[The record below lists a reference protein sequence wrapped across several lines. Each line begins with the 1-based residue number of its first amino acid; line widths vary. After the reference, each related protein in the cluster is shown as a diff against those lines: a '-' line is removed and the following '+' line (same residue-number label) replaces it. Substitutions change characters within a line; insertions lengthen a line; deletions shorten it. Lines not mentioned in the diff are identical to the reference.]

1 MPFGLS
7 AFAVKAIGIGL
18 LALGVLG
25 AISWLVH
32 DLKAQGAAD
41 LREQVNAATAA
52 QTALDNAETQRR
64 LTEQQ
69 GIIRDAQ
76 VKEATAAR
84 IADAASRE
92 RDAYRVQLAAYVRS
106 HQGAASAPATAG
118 STDFDGSDPIGM
130 LANLSSESDRLA
142 GIYAEVADRRRIIA
156 EACERSADSLN
167 QK

>member
-18 LALGVLG
+18 LALALLG
-25 AISWLVH
+25 ALSWLVH

-76 VKEATAAR
+76 QKASAASAEASR
-84 IADAASRE
+84 ADAA
-92 RDAYRVQLAAYVRS
+92 RDTLRVQLAAYVRS

-118 STDFDGSDPIGM
+118 SIPTDDPIGV
-130 LANLSSESDRLA
+130 LATVLTESDDFA
-142 GIYAEVADRRRIIA
+142 GKVAA
-156 EACERSADSLN
+156 EADANRIAGEACVKSYNELTR
-167 QK
+167 

>member
-7 AFAVKAIGIGL
+7 AFAIKAIGIGL
-18 LALGVLG
+18 LALGLLG
-25 AISWLVH
+25 ALSWLVH

-52 QTALDNAETQRR
+52 QVAADNAETQRR

-76 VKEATAAR
+76 TKEATATR
-84 IADAASRE
+84 NADAANRQ
-92 RDAYRVQLAAYVRS
+92 RDAFRVQLAAYVRS
-106 HQGAASAPATAG
+106 HQGAASAPATPG

-130 LANLSSESDRLA
+130 FARLLDESDRLA
-142 GIYAEVADRRRIIA
+142 GVYAEVADRRRIIA
-156 EACERSADSLN
+156 EACEKSANSLN